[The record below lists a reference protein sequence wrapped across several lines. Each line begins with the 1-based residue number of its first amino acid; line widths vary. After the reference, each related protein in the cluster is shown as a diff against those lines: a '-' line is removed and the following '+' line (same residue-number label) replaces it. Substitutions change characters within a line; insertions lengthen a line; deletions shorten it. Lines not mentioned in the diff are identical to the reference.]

1 MSESA
6 GGQSKSD
13 SRKID
18 SLRRERDSIRRILK
32 QASMDGVKENL
43 ERLCERLERIESEMP
58 GESNSSNQE

>member
-18 SLRRERDSIRRILK
+18 ALRRERDSIRRILE

-43 ERLCERLERIESEMP
+43 ERLSERLERIESDMS
-58 GESNSSNQE
+58 GDSNSQTQE